1 MLHVSG
7 QLKAP
12 EMATGV
18 ELVDYGLLCAARP
31 PQCTKSPTIV
41 ETSIGTL

>member
-7 QLKAP
+7 QLKTP

-18 ELVDYGLLCAARP
+18 VLVDYGLLFAAATTVHEISHNSRH
-31 PQCTKSPTIV
+31 
-41 ETSIGTL
+41 